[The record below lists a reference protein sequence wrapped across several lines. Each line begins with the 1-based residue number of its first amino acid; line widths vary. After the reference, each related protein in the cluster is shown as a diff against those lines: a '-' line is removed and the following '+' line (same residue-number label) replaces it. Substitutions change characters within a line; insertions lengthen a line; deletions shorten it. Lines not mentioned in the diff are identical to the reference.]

1 MSFSER
7 IRLRRTE
14 ERYSQDEVS
23 KMVGV
28 ESNTVWRWENDKAK
42 PDTET
47 IIKIAHALNT
57 TVAYLLGET
66 DNPAPN
72 TSTNGQIQ
80 MVLNMAKKMEYEED
94 ELKDTTIVD
103 ISKTHIIITDHNVN
117 ITYSIPNDTEGRKSL
132 ELFLSYMNPPAVS
145 NAINGDNNSGNK
157 LGVINQ

>member
-117 ITYSIPNDTEGRKSL
+117 ITYSIPNDAEGRKSFG
-132 ELFLSYMNPPAVS
+132 LFLSYMNPPAVS

-157 LGVINQ
+157 LGVINN